1 MREYSTLRSFN
12 PSILQPFDPSTLRSF
27 NPSILEKQIPME
39 AYIYDAIRTV
49 RGKGNRKGALIGITP
64 VQLVT
69 QLLVELKEKHQLD
82 PERVEDVILGCVTQ
96 VMDQGANIAK
106 TAAQQSGYGD
116 HLCGVTLNRFCGS
129 GLEAINQAAAYVKS
143 GFSELL
149 IAGGVESMSR
159 VKMGSDGGAIMID
172 PRVALP
178 GHIVPQGISAD
189 LIAAKYGFS
198 RDDVDQFAYESQMR
212 ATQAEK
218 EKRFTSRLPVKDIN
232 GLPVLETDENIRPG
246 TTKEKLGELQP
257 AFAMMGQMG
266 GFDAVAIDRYPEV
279 EEIPHVHHA
288 GNSSA
293 IVDGAALALVGSKAA
308 GDALGLKPRARVRS
322 VAVYGTDPTIML
334 TGPAP
339 ASRKALRIAGMEKED
354 IDLFEVNEAFAT
366 VPLRFMQDLGV
377 PYDKV
382 NVNGGAI
389 ALGHPLGA
397 TGCMLMGTL
406 LDELE
411 RQDKST
417 GLVTLCI
424 GGGMGI
430 ATIVERC

>member
-1 MREYSTLRSFN
+1 
-12 PSILQPFDPSTLRSF
+12 
-27 NPSILEKQIPME
+27 ME

-49 RGKGNRKGALIGITP
+49 RGKGNKKGAMISQTP
-64 VQLVT
+64 TSLASQC
-69 QLLVELKEKHQLD
+69 LKELQTKHNLD
-82 PERVEDVILGCVTQ
+82 TTQVEDVIMGCVTQ

-129 GLEAINQAAAYVKS
+129 GLEAVNQAAAYVKS
-143 GFSELL
+143 GFSQLL
-149 IAGGVESMSR
+149 VAGGVESMSR
-159 VKMGSDGGAIMID
+159 VKMGSDGGALMLD
-172 PRVALP
+172 PSVGLP

-189 LIAAKYGFS
+189 LIATKYGFS
-198 RDDVDQFAYESQMR
+198 RKDADEFAYQSQMR
-212 ATQAEK
+212 ATAAEK
-218 EKRFTSRLPVKDIN
+218 DGRFTSRFNVKDVAGN
-232 GLPVLETDENIRPG
+232 VVLATDENIRP
-246 TTKEKLGELQP
+246 TTTMEGLANLNPSFE
-257 AFAMMGQMG
+257 MMGQMA
-266 GFDAVAIDRYPEV
+266 GFDAVAIDKYPEI
-279 EEIPHVHHA
+279 EAIDHVHHP

-293 IVDGAALALVGSKAA
+293 IVDGAAIALVGSKAA
-308 GDALGLKPRARVRS
+308 GEAQGLKPRAKVVS

-334 TGPAP
+334 VGPAP
-339 ASRKALRIAGMEKED
+339 ASRKALKQAGMVHQD
-354 IDLFEVNEAFAT
+354 IDLYEVNEAFAA

-377 PYDKV
+377 PHDKI

-406 LDELE
+406 IDELE

-430 ATIVERC
+430 ATIIERV

>member
-1 MREYSTLRSFN
+1 
-12 PSILQPFDPSTLRSF
+12 
-27 NPSILEKQIPME
+27 ME
-39 AYIYDAIRTV
+39 AYIYDAIRTT
-49 RGKGNRKGALIGITP
+49 RGKGNKKGALNTVTP
-64 VQLVT
+64 THLVSE
-69 QLLVELKEKHQLD
+69 LLKDLREKHDFDPKLVED
-82 PERVEDVILGCVTQ
+82 IILGCVTQ

-129 GLEAINQAAAYVKS
+129 GLESINQASAYVKS
-143 GFSELL
+143 GFSQLL

-159 VKMGSDGGAIMID
+159 VKMGSDGGALMLD
-172 PRVALP
+172 PAVALP
-178 GHIVPQGISAD
+178 GHAIPQGVSAD
-189 LIAAKYGFS
+189 LIASKYGYS
-198 RDDVDQFAYESQMR
+198 RNDVDSFAVVSQER
-212 ATQAEK
+212 AAAAEK
-218 EKRFTSRLPVKDIN
+218 ACYFTSRIPVRDVN
-232 GLPVLETDENIRPG
+232 GVEMLTTDENIRPG
-246 TTKEKLGELQP
+246 TTVDSLSGLQP
-257 AFAMMGQMG
+257 SFAMMAQMA
-266 GFDAVAIDRYPEV
+266 GFDAVAIDRYPEI
-279 EEIPHVHHA
+279 ERLNHVHHA

-293 IVDGAALALVGSKAA
+293 IVDGAALALIGNGEVGKA
-308 GDALGLKPRARVRS
+308 LNMSPRAKIRA

-339 ASRKALRIAGMEKED
+339 ASEKALKQAGMQVSD
-354 IDLFEVNEAFAT
+354 IDLWEVNEAFAA
-366 VPLRFMQDLGV
+366 VPMLLMEKLNV
-377 PYDKV
+377 SHDKV

-406 LDELE
+406 IDELE

-430 ATIVERC
+430 ATIVERV

>member
-1 MREYSTLRSFN
+1 
-12 PSILQPFDPSTLRSF
+12 
-27 NPSILEKQIPME
+27 ME

-49 RGKGNRKGALIGITP
+49 RGKGNKKGALMGTTP
-64 VQLVT
+64 TYLVT
-69 QLLVELKEKHQLD
+69 LLLNELRDKHNLNT
-82 PERVEDVILGCVTQ
+82 ELVEDVILGCVTQ

-106 TAAQQSGYGD
+106 TAAQQSNYGD

-159 VKMGSDGGAIMID
+159 VKMGSDGGALMMD
-172 PRVALP
+172 PAVALP
-178 GHIVPQGISAD
+178 GHAIPQGISAD
-189 LIAAKYGFS
+189 LIATLDGYS
-198 RDDVDQFAYESQMR
+198 RSDVDEFALTSQKR
-212 ATQAEK
+212 AAAAEGDR
-218 EKRFTSRLPVKDIN
+218 RFKSRFVVNDIN
-232 GLPVLETDENIRPG
+232 GLPVLQTDENIRPN
-246 TTKEKLGELQP
+246 TTLEGLGSLSPSFE
-257 AFAMMGQMG
+257 MIGQMG

-279 EEIPHVHHA
+279 ERINHVHHA

-293 IVDGAALALVGSKAA
+293 IVDGAAIALVGSKEA
-308 GDALGLKPRARVRS
+308 GEKLGLKPRAKMVS

-339 ASRKALRIAGMEKED
+339 ASRKALDKVGMNASD
-354 IDLFEVNEAFAT
+354 IDLFEVNEAFAV
-366 VPLRFMQDLGV
+366 VPMRFMAELGV
-377 PYDKV
+377 DHSKV

-406 LDELE
+406 IDELE

-417 GLVTLCI
+417 GLITLCI

-430 ATIVERC
+430 ATIIERV